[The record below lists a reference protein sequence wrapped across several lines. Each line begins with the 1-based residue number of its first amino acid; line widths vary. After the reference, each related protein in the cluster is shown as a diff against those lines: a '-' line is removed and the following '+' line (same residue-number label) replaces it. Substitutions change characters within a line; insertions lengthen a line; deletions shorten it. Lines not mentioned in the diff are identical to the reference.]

1 MAVRTIPETTDRT
14 VEGLGEG
21 PGEGRADGRE
31 RRPDGWG
38 PGRVWL
44 AWGIYFTVLAI
55 VALAALVGT

>member
-14 VEGLGEG
+14 GEGLGD
-21 PGEGRADGRE
+21 GRADGRE
-31 RRPDGWG
+31 QRPDGWG

-55 VALAALVGT
+55 AALAALVGT

>member
-14 VEGLGEG
+14 GEGLGEG
-21 PGEGRADGRE
+21 RE
-31 RRPDGWG
+31 QRPHGWG

-55 VALAALVGT
+55 AALAALVGT